1 MKTKQ
6 IICYKVTKLKYKTFE
21 SDVLKMFLYAVFLQ
35 QSMNI
40 IEGRFRDC
48 ISLFQKEL
56 GLSTKDLSEKVFRG
70 QNPMGVKREWT
81 RKDKMGPLYLYGGP
95 SQPRLTL
102 FLNSDLGFSTSYITP
117 KNDVLFILFLTK
129 SLENTLLV
137 I

>member
-1 MKTKQ
+1 M
-6 IICYKVTKLKYKTFE
+6 
-21 SDVLKMFLYAVFLQ
+21 LKMFLYAVFLQ

-48 ISLFQKEL
+48 ISLFQEEL

-81 RKDKMGPLYLYGGP
+81 RKDKMGPLYLYGGS

-117 KNDVLFILFLTK
+117 KIDVLFILFLTK
-129 SLENTLLV
+129 SLENTLLL

>member
-1 MKTKQ
+1 M
-6 IICYKVTKLKYKTFE
+6 
-21 SDVLKMFLYAVFLQ
+21 LKMFLYAVFLQ

-40 IEGRFRDC
+40 IQGRFRDC
-48 ISLFQKEL
+48 IALFQREL

-70 QNPMGVKREWT
+70 QNPMGVKREWG
-81 RKDKMGPLYLYGGP
+81 RKDKMGPLYLYGGT

-102 FLNSDLGFSTSYITP
+102 FLNSDLGFSTSSITP
-117 KNDVLFILFLTK
+117 KIDVLFILFLTK

>member
-1 MKTKQ
+1 M
-6 IICYKVTKLKYKTFE
+6 
-21 SDVLKMFLYAVFLQ
+21 LKMFLYAVILQ

-40 IEGRFRDC
+40 IQGRFRAC
-48 ISLFQKEL
+48 IALFQREL

-70 QNPMGVKREWT
+70 QNPMGVKREWE
-81 RKDKMGPLYLYGGP
+81 RKDKMGPLYLYGGT

-102 FLNSDLGFSTSYITP
+102 FLNSDLAFSISYITP
-117 KNDVLFILFLTK
+117 KIDVLCILFLTK